1 MSEKTSIKVLVV
13 DDHPVFREGLKLL
26 LNSAGDI
33 EVIGEADNG
42 RQAVQM
48 AQQLRPDVILLD
60 VAMPILNGME
70 ASRQILRDLP
80 TARVLILSSYRDD
93 EFVKTALSN
102 GVAGYVAKHSATKE
116 VLDAIREVYAKN
128 NYFSSSIAKRLNNLV
143 RNRFQAGKTGD
154 WDVPHLTSRETE
166 TLQLIA
172 EGHGNKQIAAIL
184 GISVKTVEKHRQQ
197 LMEKLN
203 LHDIA
208 GLTRYAISRG
218 MVEASPA
225 LPAMV

>member
-1 MSEKTSIKVLVV
+1 MTNKPMIKVLVV

-26 LNSAGDI
+26 LNSSGDI
-33 EVIGEADNG
+33 QVIGEAENG
-42 RQAVQM
+42 REAVRL

-60 VAMPILNGME
+60 VAMPVLNGME
-70 ASRQILRDLP
+70 ASRQILRELP
-80 TARVLILSSYRDD
+80 TARVLILSSYRED
-93 EFVKTALSN
+93 EFVQTALNN

-116 VLDAIREVYAKN
+116 VLDAIRSVYAKN
-128 NYFSSSIAKRLNNLV
+128 NYFSASIAKRLNNVV
-143 RNRFQAGKTGD
+143 RNRFQTGKSAT
-154 WDVPHLTSRETE
+154 WDIPQLTSRETE

-172 EGHGNKQIAAIL
+172 EGHGNKQIAGIL

-218 MVEASPA
+218 MVEAAPA
-225 LPAMV
+225 LPATV

>member
-1 MSEKTSIKVLVV
+1 MTNKPMIKVLVV

-26 LNSAGDI
+26 LNSAGDVQ
-33 EVIGEADNG
+33 VIGEADNG
-42 RQAVQM
+42 REAIQL

-60 VAMPILNGME
+60 IAMPILNGIE
-70 ASRQILRDLP
+70 ASRQIMRDLP
-80 TARVLILSSYRDD
+80 TARVLILSTYRED
-93 EFVKTALSN
+93 EFVRAALN
-102 GVAGYVAKHSATKE
+102 HGVAGYVAKQSATKE
-116 VLDAIREVYAKN
+116 VLDAIRQVHAKN
-128 NYFSSSIAKRLNNLV
+128 NYFSASIAKRLNNMV
-143 RNRFQAGKTGD
+143 RSRFQAGKTGE
-154 WDVPHLTSRETE
+154 WDVAHLTSRETE

-218 MVEASPA
+218 MVEATPA
-225 LPAMV
+225 LPITV

>member
-1 MSEKTSIKVLVV
+1 MTNKPTIKVLVV

-26 LNSAGDI
+26 LNATGDI
-33 EVIGEADNG
+33 QVIGEADDG

-48 AQQLRPDVILLD
+48 AQRLRPDVILLD
-60 VAMPILNGME
+60 IAMPILNGME
-70 ASRQILRDLP
+70 ASRQILRELP
-80 TARVLILSSYRDD
+80 TARVLILSSYREDD
-93 EFVKTALSN
+93 FVQTALNN
-102 GVAGYVAKHSATKE
+102 GVAGYVAKQSATRE
-116 VLDAIREVYAKN
+116 VVDAIRAVHAKN
-128 NYFSSSIAKRLNNLV
+128 SYFSAGIAKRLNNVV
-143 RNRFQAGKTGD
+143 RSRFQTGKTAT
-154 WDVPHLTSRETE
+154 WEAPHLTSRETE

-172 EGHGNKQIAAIL
+172 EGNGNKQIAAVL

-218 MVEASPA
+218 MVEATPA
-225 LPAMV
+225 LSVTL